1 MKKKLLLCILAS
13 TLIIGGCG
21 ASNNSKL
28 DKEPTSKNETVK
40 AIDQVEKTKEPL
52 DLTGTWKSENNEGSW
67 MEATIA
73 DNVINI
79 NWVSDNGDT
88 KSIYW
93 IGTYTAPK
101 EYSEEYSWTSERD
114 KEQTDS
120 ALLASTDDTK
130 EFSYKDGELTYEAS
144 ALGTTNTMHLTRTE

>member
-21 ASNNSKL
+21 ATNDSKQ
-28 DKEPTSKNETVK
+28 DINEKDVK
-40 AIDQVEKTKEPL
+40 VEQTESAKEPL

-67 MEATIA
+67 MEAQIK
-73 DNVINI
+73 DSVITI

-93 IGTYTAPK
+93 IGTYIAPE

-114 KEQTDS
+114 KEQTDG
-120 ALLASTDDTK
+120 ALLASPDDTK
-130 EFSYKDGELTYEAS
+130 EFSYTDEELTYEAS
-144 ALGTTNTMHLTRTE
+144 ALGTTTTMHLTKSE